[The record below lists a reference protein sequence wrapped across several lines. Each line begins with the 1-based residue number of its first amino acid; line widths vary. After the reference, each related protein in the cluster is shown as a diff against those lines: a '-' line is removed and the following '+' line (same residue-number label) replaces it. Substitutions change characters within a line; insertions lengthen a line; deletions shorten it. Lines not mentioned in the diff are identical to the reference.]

1 MKWLFGILAF
11 IAILL
16 GAAYFTR
23 SMFVSAIYPTK
34 TIFTQGYG
42 LVPSSAAVK
51 EYNISEP
58 SELLFQFSH
67 DGGPEGIVVIVAQA
81 DPDLEWTTTPETP
94 LPIRFVTAPGRFS
107 SAWVDARA
115 NETFRVI
122 VYRESND
129 DAPDASLLSMQV
141 LRRPVLP
148 DWVRLVYPEVD
159 KVEGR
164 QLIVP
169 KVGEEIDSETIM
181 NYVSSMD
188 N

>member
-11 IAILL
+11 VAILL

-23 SMFVSAIYPTK
+23 SIFVSAIFPTK
-34 TIFTQGYG
+34 TVFTQGYSV
-42 LVPSSAAVK
+42 VPNSAAVK
-51 EYNISEP
+51 EYSVSEP

-67 DGGPEGIVVIVAQA
+67 DGGPEGIIIIVAQA
-81 DPDLEWTTTPETP
+81 DPDLEWTTSAETP
-94 LPIRFVTAPGRFS
+94 LPIRFSSAPGRFS

-115 NETFRVI
+115 KETFRVI
-122 VYRESND
+122 VYRESNAE
-129 DAPDASLLSMQV
+129 APDPSLLTIEV

-148 DWVRLVYPEVD
+148 DWLRLIYPEVD
-159 KVEGR
+159 TVEGKR
-164 QLIVP
+164 LILP

-181 NYVSSMD
+181 DYVSSMD